1 MPGGSGARGAFFS
14 RVSLTPIRRLWYPPR
29 ALQGTSGGKVIEV
42 DFAARRRAQAA
53 AGARVRAQPQ
63 PVLPAQKALGRSPGF
78 LVFWRP
84 PARRTAGEYL
94 GGRWEWGRT
103 LFVWTSD
110 AAVGPVWSDLVNTRG
125 YVAQRLTRQGFVAFL
140 RRAGDVGGLLLNG
153 ELDGDGR
160 VIRAEPDQLIRRHE
174 ALSALGS

>member
-1 MPGGSGARGAFFS
+1 
-14 RVSLTPIRRLWYPPR
+14 
-29 ALQGTSGGKVIEV
+29 LQGTSGGKVIEV

-53 AGARVRAQPQ
+53 VGARVSVPPPPPPA
-63 PVLPAQKALGRSPGF
+63 LPAQQALGRSPGF

-84 PARRTAGEYL
+84 PARRAAGEYL

-125 YVAQRLTRQGFVAFL
+125 YVVQRLTRQGFVSFL
-140 RRAGDVGGLLLNG
+140 RRAGDVRGLLLNG

-160 VIRAEPDQLIRRHE
+160 VIRAEPEQLIQRHE

>member
-1 MPGGSGARGAFFS
+1 MQA
-14 RVSLTPIRRLWYPPR
+14 
-29 ALQGTSGGKVIEV
+29 TSGGKVIEV

-53 AGARVRAQPQ
+53 AGARVRVPSPPA
-63 PVLPAQKALGRSPGF
+63 LPAQQALGRSSGF

-94 GGRWEWGRT
+94 GGRWDWGWT

-110 AAVGPVWSDLVNTRG
+110 AAVGPVCGDLMNTRG
-125 YVAQRLTRQGFVAFL
+125 YVAQRLTRQGFVSLL
-140 RRAGDVGGLLLNG
+140 RRAGDVGGLLLDG
-153 ELDGDGR
+153 ELDSDGH

-174 ALSALGS
+174 ALSALGC

>member
-1 MPGGSGARGAFFS
+1 MPFFS
-14 RVSLTPIRRLWYPPR
+14 FVSLTALRRLWYAPR

-53 AGARVRAQPQ
+53 VGARVSVPPPPA
-63 PVLPAQKALGRSPGF
+63 LPAQQALGRSPGF

-84 PARRTAGEYL
+84 PARRAAGEYL

-125 YVAQRLTRQGFVAFL
+125 YVAQRLTRQGFVSFL
-140 RRAGDVGGLLLNG
+140 RRAGDVRGLLLNG

-160 VIRAEPDQLIRRHE
+160 VIRAEPEQLIQRHE

>member
-1 MPGGSGARGAFFS
+1 MLGTGA
-14 RVSLTPIRRLWYPPR
+14 
-29 ALQGTSGGKVIEV
+29 KVIEV
-42 DFAARRRAQAA
+42 DFAARRRLH
-53 AGARVRAQPQ
+53 GPVPARVRVP
-63 PVLPAQKALGRSPGF
+63 LPAALPAHQALGRSSGF
-78 LVFWRP
+78 LMFWRP
-84 PARRTAGEYL
+84 PATRTAGEYL
-94 GGRWEWGRT
+94 GGRWDWGRT

-110 AAVGPVWSDLVNTRG
+110 AAVGPVWRDLVNIRG

-140 RRAGDVGGLLLNG
+140 RRASDVGGLLLDG